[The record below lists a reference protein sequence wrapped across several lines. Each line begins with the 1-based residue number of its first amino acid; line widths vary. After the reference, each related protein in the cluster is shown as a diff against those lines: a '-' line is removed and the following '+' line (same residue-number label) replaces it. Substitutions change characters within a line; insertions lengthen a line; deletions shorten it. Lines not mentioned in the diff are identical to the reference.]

1 MLWGKRRLCLSGC
14 ILIFFGSAAGCGN
27 VQKDTDHIVIL
38 EQEQEENEY
47 QLVAVTEGDVQVV
60 QKINCIYQQS
70 DEEELSFEINGK
82 KIEKVY
88 VEEGDRSKKG
98 EVLAEVSLG
107 EIDLELSEIQ
117 YQFDRNTILLRQ
129 TQEDMKLAVDRIVT
143 TGTSMI
149 EEEKRAYAKNLATV
163 QQTYEYQIEDYQDKV
178 TVLSTKLSEL
188 QEQKKQQY
196 LYAEMN
202 GTVSYVKDNLEGTSS
217 VAGEHIITVMDDSE
231 CTFCSE
237 QTEYA
242 DFFTKDQ
249 TVEMKISGISGSYS
263 VIPYQMDNWNEKM
276 QFTFCDESDKQNFDV
291 GTSGEISLI
300 LEEHKNVLT
309 LPVDA
314 VHNADGKNY
323 VYVLGENNIW
333 ETKWITVGLEGKDNV
348 EITDGLSEG
357 DMVILK

>member
-88 VEEGDRSKKG
+88 VEEGDEVKKG

-188 QEQKKQQY
+188 QEQKKQQEMQVQSQTEQLQSGETQKKKPELANWQKVMDNGEY
-196 LYAEMN
+196 LRSAEM
-202 GTVSYVKDNLEGTSS
+202 
-217 VAGEHIITVMDDSE
+217 
-231 CTFCSE
+231 
-237 QTEYA
+237 TEEA
-242 DFFTKDQ
+242 
-249 TVEMKISGISGSYS
+249 
-263 VIPYQMDNWNEKM
+263 
-276 QFTFCDESDKQNFDV
+276 
-291 GTSGEISLI
+291 
-300 LEEHKNVLT
+300 
-309 LPVDA
+309 
-314 VHNADGKNY
+314 NY
-323 VYVLGENNIW
+323 NMI
-333 ETKWITVGLEGKDNV
+333 
-348 EITDGLSEG
+348 DGLMNNTPKKKDKNAPRRS
-357 DMVILK
+357 VLKRLHNHQKKIASQGKGQPQQQKAMEEEMERKKK